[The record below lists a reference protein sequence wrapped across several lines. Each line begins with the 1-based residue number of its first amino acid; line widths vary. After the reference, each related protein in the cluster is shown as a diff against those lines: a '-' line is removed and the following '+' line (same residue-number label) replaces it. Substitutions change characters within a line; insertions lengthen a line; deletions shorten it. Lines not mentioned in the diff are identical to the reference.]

1 MGERYQAALGEC
13 ETTVSRNVTENLY
26 QRHSLHPPPPAIL
39 RRDGMTGQSL
49 VRALTEIYLEHNL
62 AEHDFLSRI
71 RTETESVGVPR
82 IICSEA
88 LV

>member
-1 MGERYQAALGEC
+1 
-13 ETTVSRNVTENLY
+13 
-26 QRHSLHPPPPAIL
+26 
-39 RRDGMTGQSL
+39 MTGQNL
-49 VRALTEIYLEHNL
+49 VRILSELYVEHNM

-71 RTETESVGVPR
+71 RTETESEGIPR